1 MAACCA
7 IANHANNSLF
17 ALLINGAKT
26 VFEVVA
32 EMWNCRTFNP
42 VAPPS
47 TCHIDFQTATYCS
60 FEAVRTFQA
69 ATPQKIQGIFASMGS
84 QLLRV
89 IKHWERS
96 GQGESGADETTSNPE
111 SGDSV
116 VGNTVMESLQGRQAR
131 ALERRAAFLYG
142 RPSNLQ
148 YFREIAYR
156 FQILQSSLQRQS
168 DSVGV
173 SDASSA
179 PSVINANRTPRR
191 RCCREESAARMQDND
206 KDKEAASALVRPL
219 IQSISRDFAKDED
232 RQQAA
237 LLKSQSDNTGSQ

>member
-7 IANHANNSLF
+7 IASHANNSLF

-26 VFEVVA
+26 VFEVIG

-47 TCHIDFQTATYCS
+47 TCHIDFQTATDCS

-96 GQGESGADETTSNPE
+96 GQGESGTDETISNPE
-111 SGDSV
+111 SGGSV
-116 VGNTVMESLQGRQAR
+116 VGNTVMEGLQGRQAR

-142 RPSNLQ
+142 RPSN
-148 YFREIAYR
+148 
-156 FQILQSSLQRQS
+156 S
-168 DSVGV
+168 
-173 SDASSA
+173 
-179 PSVINANRTPRR
+179 
-191 RCCREESAARMQDND
+191 
-206 KDKEAASALVRPL
+206 
-219 IQSISRDFAKDED
+219 SISGR
-232 RQQAA
+232 
-237 LLKSQSDNTGSQ
+237 